1 MCGIWP
7 VVCRNRCSKC
17 PELPRCAM
25 EVLMIVPRV
34 SVQSVAMASGFPGYA
49 MALSDCYQN
58 PSNPSFDAAA
68 KTLAGNPTG
77 KDMIV
82 R

>member
-1 MCGIWP
+1 
-7 VVCRNRCSKC
+7 
-17 PELPRCAM
+17 
-25 EVLMIVPRV
+25 MIVPRV